1 MRNNNLTL
9 PHYQGGNF
17 HQINQLLL
25 REEKKLQSNK
35 ILTIE
40 IDSTEKKDE
49 KFKRLANKRLANAIK
64 QLKLLSNLSNK
75 SHYSYKN
82 EEISELIKM
91 LRKAIRINLKK
102 YKV

>member
-1 MRNNNLTL
+1 MRSINTTL
-9 PHYQGGNF
+9 QHYLGGNF

-25 REEKKLQSNK
+25 KEEQKINNKNLTKKLDNVE
-35 ILTIE
+35 T
-40 IDSTEKKDE
+40 KDE

-82 EEISELIKM
+82 EEINEIIKM
-91 LRKAIRINLKK
+91 LRKAIKINLKK

>member
-1 MRNNNLTL
+1 MRSINTTL
-9 PHYQGGNF
+9 QHYLGGNF
-17 HQINQLLL
+17 HHINQLLL
-25 REEKKLQSNK
+25 KEEQKLNNKNLTKKLDNVE
-35 ILTIE
+35 T
-40 IDSTEKKDE
+40 KDE

-82 EEISELIKM
+82 EEINEIIKM
-91 LRKAIRINLKK
+91 LRKAIKINLKK

>member
-25 REEKKLQSNK
+25 REEKKLLSNK
-35 ILTIE
+35 ILTVE
-40 IDSTEKKDE
+40 IDNTEKKDE

-82 EEISELIKM
+82 EEIIEIIKM
-91 LRKAIRINLKK
+91 LRKAIKINLKK
-102 YKV
+102 YKI

>member
-1 MRNNNLTL
+1 MRRINTSLQ
-9 PHYQGGNF
+9 HYLRGNF
-17 HQINQLLL
+17 HHVNQLLL
-25 REEKKLQSNK
+25 REEKNLQSNK
-35 ILTIE
+35 ILTLE
-40 IDSTEKKDE
+40 IDNIEKKDE
-49 KFKRLANKRLANAIK
+49 KFKRLANKRLSNAIK

-82 EEISELIKM
+82 EEISEVIKI

>member
-35 ILTIE
+35 ILTVE
-40 IDSTEKKDE
+40 IDNTEKKDE
-49 KFKRLANKRLANAIK
+49 KFKRLANKRLSNAIK
-64 QLKLLSNLSNK
+64 QLKLYQIYQINL
-75 SHYSYKN
+75 
-82 EEISELIKM
+82 ITLIKM
-91 LRKAIRINLKK
+91 RRLMR
-102 YKV
+102 

>member
-1 MRNNNLTL
+1 MRSINTTL
-9 PHYQGGNF
+9 QHYLGGNF
-17 HQINQLLL
+17 HHINQLLL
-25 REEKKLQSNK
+25 KEEQKLNNK
-35 ILTIE
+35 NLTKE
-40 IDSTEKKDE
+40 LDNVETKDE

-82 EEISELIKM
+82 EEIDEIIKM
-91 LRKAIRINLKK
+91 LRKAIKINLKK